1 MMGDSDSAPAFP
13 QEGHYKRGKYL
24 VFTAYNFPYVISAD
38 EVISL
43 IDHKGRRKKNHSF
56 WIALENPLGYRKH
69 KKWGHWHVLCV
80 KKYIWE
86 AKNTGSKVLSSALIQ
101 ILLMWVKLLSLG
113 MADLT
118 KEQGISA
125 ETADGGIEAT
135 RGHFLLP
142 WECHYSEISKTNPF
156 LVVPSLGLKG
166 V

>member
-1 MMGDSDSAPAFP
+1 M
-13 QEGHYKRGKYL
+13 
-24 VFTAYNFPYVISAD
+24 
-38 EVISL
+38 
-43 IDHKGRRKKNHSF
+43 
-56 WIALENPLGYRKH
+56 
-69 KKWGHWHVLCV
+69 CV